1 MITVVKRLRSILTN
15 YMEGNFLSRYNNKI
29 DAWKDSIDQDPRNK
43 SEYEREMSDYIIKC
57 MPYMK
62 QYTEEIDTKVSTDNV
77 FNCKITTGLK
87 RKDIF
92 NEYLSD
98 VENMNVDRK
107 VVKKQDACTTCKD
120 SNIFHFHDTSEL
132 VCDGCGAIIAT
143 LISEELTYREEQET
157 SEKIVNYSYKR
168 ENHFNEWLSQF
179 QAQETTTIP
188 QEVMDQ
194 LRNELKKLKIK
205 SLDEI
210 THARVR
216 SLLKKL
222 KMNKYYEHVPYI
234 TNILSGV
241 KPPKMPQ
248 ELEER
253 LRIMFKDIQKPFDDN
268 CPSHRRNFLSYSY
281 VLYKFCELL
290 SEDSYLQYFPL
301 LKSKEKL
308 YQQDL
313 IWKKICHDLMWE
325 FIPTI

>member
-1 MITVVKRLRSILTN
+1 
-15 YMEGNFLSRYNNKI
+15 MEGNFLSRYNNKI
-29 DAWKDSIDQDPRNK
+29 KTWEKLIRDDPINK
-43 SEYEREMSDYIIKC
+43 SMHESEMSDYIIKC

-62 QYTEEIDTKVSTDNV
+62 QYTEELEREVSTDNI
-77 FNCKITTGLK
+77 FNCKETTGLQ

-92 NEYLSD
+92 NDYLID
-98 VENMNVDRK
+98 VEKVNNIDRPVEKKKEVCPKCPESNV
-107 VVKKQDACTTCKD
+107 
-120 SNIFHFHDTSEL
+120 FHFSDTSDL
-132 VCDGCGAIIAT
+132 VCDNCGMIIAT

-179 QAQETTTIP
+179 QAQETTNIP
-188 QEVMDQ
+188 QEVIDQ
-194 LRNELKKLKIK
+194 LRTELKKIKIK
-205 SLDEI
+205 VVEEI

-222 KMNKYYEHVPYI
+222 KLNKYYEHVPYI
-234 TNILSGV
+234 TNILSGIS
-241 KPPKMPQ
+241 PPKMPQ

-268 CPSHRRNFLSYSY
+268 CPSERKNFLSYSY

-290 SEDSYLQYFPL
+290 SEDSYLKYFPL

-308 YQQDL
+308 YQQDI
-313 IWKKICHDLMWE
+313 IWKKICEELRWE
-325 FIPTI
+325 YIPTI

>member
-29 DAWKDSIDQDPRNK
+29 DAWKDSMDKDPTNR

-98 VENMNVDRK
+98 VENLNVDIK
-107 VVKKQDACTTCKD
+107 IAKKQDVCTSCKE

-188 QEVMDQ
+188 QEQ

-205 SLDEI
+205 TLEEI

-241 KPPKMPQ
+241 KPPNMPQ

-268 CPSHRRNFLSYSY
+268 CPSNRRNFLSYSY

-308 YQQDL
+308 YQQDV
-313 IWKKICHDLMWE
+313 IWKKICHDLRWE

>member
-1 MITVVKRLRSILTN
+1 
-15 YMEGNFLSRYNNKI
+15 
-29 DAWKDSIDQDPRNK
+29 
-43 SEYEREMSDYIIKC
+43 

-62 QYTEEIDTKVSTDNV
+62 QYTEEIDAKVSTDNV

-98 VENMNVDRK
+98 VENMNVDRTI
-107 VVKKQDACTTCKD
+107 VKKQDVCPTCNE

-188 QEVMDQ
+188 QEVMEQ

-205 SLDEI
+205 ALEEI

-241 KPPKMPQ
+241 KPPNMPQ

-268 CPSHRRNFLSYSY
+268 CPSNRRNFLSYSY

-308 YQQDL
+308 YQQDV
-313 IWKKICHDLMWE
+313 IWKRICHDLRWE